1 MPPMA
6 LAANGVN
13 SSRMKTPMLIAAT
26 TLAAAS
32 AQASDTM
39 RCGQW
44 VVDDETPLQELLAK
58 CGEPTRKEVK
68 TEDIHRKN
76 FGNAGTQRVGTT
88 TTERW
93 YYNRGSQSFPMV
105 VTVVDGKLKSID
117 KAE

>member
-1 MPPMA
+1 MA

-68 TEDIHRKN
+68 TEDIHR
-76 FGNAGTQRVGTT
+76 A
-88 TTERW
+88 
-93 YYNRGSQSFPMV
+93 PAL
-105 VTVVDGKLKSID
+105 TVVG
-117 KAE
+117 ACATCRVPERGHGG